1 MNHQMATTGLA
12 DQVNPEAFSGQYS
25 AESGR
30 YPVNLEI
37 RVRKSALPDLNG
49 GKSIYS
55 RLLYQSELRAD
66 ALVCRLWP
74 KFKGCHSR
82 WVDAAPMPKAYPG
95 TVQ

>member
-49 GKSIYS
+49 GQVD
-55 RLLYQSELRAD
+55 LQST
-66 ALVCRLWP
+66 ALPV
-74 KFKGCHSR
+74 
-82 WVDAAPMPKAYPG
+82 
-95 TVQ
+95 